1 MFDFRL
7 KVFYTAAKHLSFSKA
22 AEELF
27 ISQPAISK
35 HVQALEQHFKT
46 KLFVRQ
52 GNKVG
57 LTPEG
62 KILFKYASE
71 VTECY
76 KKMQYDMDQLANK
89 NRGQIRIGASTTLTQ
104 YILPGILKAFRD
116 EYPDIRLEILNEN
129 TEQIETFLLQKEI
142 DLGII
147 EGRSKKRELKYTA
160 FLRDELVLV
169 TKKGHPIAKKGEITI
184 EQLTKMPLV
193 IREFGSGTLQVI
205 KHYLKEINLR
215 ISDLNIE
222 MILGSTEG
230 IKNYLKNS
238 NSFAFLSIHSIMD
251 ELKTG
256 IFSVVDYPGSSMNRD
271 FYFITPHG
279 DEEQTATL
287 FQNFITEHV
296 KNN

>member
-7 KVFYTAAKHLSFSKA
+7 KVFYTAARHSSFSKA

-35 HVQALEQHFKT
+35 HIQALEQYFET

-57 LTPEG
+57 LTAEG
-62 KILFKYASE
+62 KVLYDYASDVME
-71 VTECY
+71 RY
-76 KKMQYDMDQLANK
+76 KKMQYEMDQLAHR

-104 YILPGILKAFRD
+104 YVLPELLKEFRK
-116 EYPDIRLEILNEN
+116 EYPDIQLEIVNEN
-129 TEQIETFLLQKEI
+129 TEQVETALMKKEI
-142 DLGII
+142 DLGMI
-147 EGRSKKRELKYTA
+147 EGRSKRRELKYTA
-160 FLRDELVLV
+160 FLRDELVLT
-169 TKKGHPIAKKGEITI
+169 TKKGHPLAEKGEITVD
-184 EQLTKMPLV
+184 QLTKIPLV

-205 KHYLKEINLR
+205 RHYLKEMNLR
-215 ISDLNIE
+215 ISDLNIQL
-222 MILGSTEG
+222 ILGSTEG

-238 NSFAFLSIHSIMD
+238 DSFAFLSIHSILD
-251 ELKTG
+251 ELKSG
-256 IFSVVDYPGSSMNRD
+256 NLSVVDFPGPSMNRD

-287 FQNFITEHV
+287 FQNFVTERL
-296 KNN
+296 KK

>member
-7 KVFYTAAKHLSFSKA
+7 KVFYTAARHSSFSKA
-22 AEELF
+22 AEELY

-35 HVQALEQHFKT
+35 HIQALEQHFET

-57 LTPEG
+57 LTAEG
-62 KILFKYASE
+62 KVLFKYASD
-71 VTECY
+71 VMDCY
-76 KKMQYDMDQLANK
+76 KKMQFEMDQMANR
-89 NRGQIRIGASTTLTQ
+89 NRGNIRIGASTTLTQ
-104 YILPGILKAFRD
+104 YILPGILKDFQK
-116 EYPDIRLEILNEN
+116 EYPDIKLEILNEN
-129 TEQIETFLLQKEI
+129 TEQIENLLLQKEI

-147 EGRSKKRELKYTA
+147 EGRSKRRELKYTA

-169 TKKGHPIAKKGEITI
+169 TKKGHPLAEKGEVTVD
-184 EQLTKMPLV
+184 QLTKIPLV

-205 KHYLKEINLR
+205 KHYLKEMNLR
-215 ISDLNIE
+215 VSDLKIE
-222 MILGSTEG
+222 LVLGSTEG

-238 NSFAFLSIHSIMD
+238 DSFAFLSIHSILE
-251 ELKTG
+251 ELKFGT
-256 IFSVVDYPGSSMNRD
+256 FSVVDYPGPSMNRD

-287 FQNFITEHV
+287 FQHYVTERL
-296 KNN
+296 KK